1 MARRNLEN
9 IAEKILT
16 QTIKIAGNDGLD
28 KAPAKRIARECDIT
42 DATIFVYYET
52 KENLLASAYKYALAR
67 FDESVYAEAPLI
79 KKGDA
84 AKAVKNIFAF
94 AVENADIAKYIS
106 VYRHSAYWDRN
117 EIVEEKVKLSKK
129 VFTSAR
135 LAANTPEEL
144 MRLWYALENLT
155 VELAINVAD
164 GRLMQDEKYLKAF
177 LQKILRFNLI

>member
-42 DATIFVYYET
+42 DATIFVYYQT
-52 KENLLASAYKYALAR
+52 KENLLDSAYKYALAR
-67 FDESVYAEAPLI
+67 FDENIYSQAPLI

-84 AKAVKNIFAF
+84 PKAMKNILAF
-94 AVENADIAKYIS
+94 AVENADISKYIS
-106 VYRHSAYWDRN
+106 VYRHSAYWDKN
-117 EIVEEKVKLSKK
+117 EVVEEKVKLSKK

-135 LAANTPEEL
+135 LAAKTPEEF
-144 MRLWYALENLT
+144 MKLWYALENLT

-164 GRLMQDEKYLKAF
+164 GRLAGDEKYLKAF